1 MRGTE
6 MPKPA
11 LSLDLPDEIDQRLAR
26 VSTLTNQPKTEL
38 VREAVVEYLDQIEW
52 RSREIE
58 AALAEA
64 DAGVFISHEVMLK
77 WASNLTDETRSCESD
92 NTSG

>member
-26 VSTLTNQPKTEL
+26 VST
-38 VREAVVEYLDQIEW
+38 
-52 RSREIE
+52 SREIE

-64 DAGVFISHEVMLK
+64 DAGVFISHEVRLK

>member
-1 MRGTE
+1 MD
-6 MPKPA
+6 PA
-11 LSLDLPDEIDQRLAR
+11 GVDPHYNQAAVID
-26 VSTLTNQPKTEL
+26 
-38 VREAVVEYLDQIEW
+38 I
-52 RSREIE
+52 
-58 AALAEA
+58 AEA

>member
-11 LSLDLPDEIDQRLAR
+11 LSLDLPDEIDQCLAR
-26 VSTLTNQPKTEL
+26 VST
-38 VREAVVEYLDQIEW
+38 
-52 RSREIE
+52 SREIE

>member
-1 MRGTE
+1 

-26 VSTLTNQPKTEL
+26 VST
-38 VREAVVEYLDQIEW
+38 
-52 RSREIE
+52 SREIE

-64 DAGVFISHEVMLK
+64 DADVFISHEVMLK
-77 WASNLTDETRSCESD
+77 WASNLTDVTRLCESD